1 MSPDRG
7 ATSTLQQSP
16 LYHNIMSNNILDVEE
31 AEVHELGTMGERLA
45 VESSNPVM
53 LSAAL
58 SAAPADPQEGTYV
71 QELPPVDRGIAAWTF
86 CAAGLLTQTVIWGFT
101 FRSASLQS
109 STICHR

>member
-1 MSPDRG
+1 
-7 ATSTLQQSP
+7 
-16 LYHNIMSNNILDVEE
+16 MSNYIHDVEE
-31 AEVHELGTMGERLA
+31 AEVHELGTMGERL
-45 VESSNPVM
+45 ESSNPVM